1 MPVVAR
7 AAFRFMDTASIR
19 ALDCG
24 SPAARAVDD
33 GEGFGMNDRVSDEAS
48 RPEIEAALNY
58 LVDTSE
64 TPVFRQ
70 TSSAT
75 DLVSLSGAREARTVT
90 IRNARPMAE
99 KFSLDVEGFA
109 FARQVTQVTDFNDDA
124 QLASIYTPE
133 IETLVAA
140 ISGGSEA
147 VVFDHT
153 RRSTRASHRE
163 KYGSRDP
170 VPAPH
175 SDYDDSSARQRMHDK
190 FGEAADERLRG
201 RFAIVNVWRSMS
213 GPVEQW
219 PLTVCDART
228 IDEEFLISTRREA
241 PIRPEPSF
249 EYARPS
255 ATRHAAYD
263 ANHRWY
269 YFPRMTQ
276 DEVMLFKNYDTRT
289 DGTARF
295 ALHSAFEDPHTPSD
309 PAPRETIE
317 TRAFVFYD

>member
-1 MPVVAR
+1 MQGGSENA
-7 AAFRFMDTASIR
+7 TAITEIR
-19 ALDCG
+19 
-24 SPAARAVDD
+24 
-33 GEGFGMNDRVSDEAS
+33 
-48 RPEIEAALNY
+48 AALNY

-64 TPVFRQ
+64 TPVFSQ
-70 TSSAT
+70 TAT
-75 DLVSLSGAREARTVT
+75 AADTVSLSGAREPRTVN
-90 IRNARPMAE
+90 IRNARSMAGDL
-99 KFSLDVEGFA
+99 SLDVQGFA
-109 FARQVTQVTDFNDDA
+109 FAEQATRVTDFNDDA
-124 QLASIYTPE
+124 QLASVYVPE
-133 IETLVAA
+133 LEKLIAEAA
-140 ISGGSEA
+140 GAREA

-153 RRSTRASHRE
+153 RRSTDPSHRE

-175 SDYDDSSARQRMHDK
+175 SDYDDISARQRMRDK
-190 FGEAADERLRG
+190 FGAGADERLRG
-201 RFAIVNVWRSMS
+201 RFAIVNAWRSMS
-213 GPVEQW
+213 GPIEQW

-228 IDEEFLISTRREA
+228 IDDDFLVSTRREA

-269 YFPRMTQ
+269 YFPRMTR
-276 DEVMLFKNYDTRT
+276 DEILLFKNYDTLN

-295 ALHSAFEDPHTPSD
+295 ALHSAFEDPATPPD
-309 PAPRETIE
+309 PVPRETIE

>member
-1 MPVVAR
+1 MTDGAGGMAG
-7 AAFRFMDTASIR
+7 AA
-19 ALDCG
+19 G
-24 SPAARAVDD
+24 
-33 GEGFGMNDRVSDEAS
+33 VS
-48 RPEIEAALNY
+48 AALNY

-70 TSSAT
+70 TAT
-75 DLVSLSGAREARTVT
+75 AADIVSLSGVRKPRTVT
-90 IRNARPMAE
+90 IRNARPMAADL
-99 KFSLDVEGFA
+99 SLDVEGFA
-109 FARQVTQVTDFNDDA
+109 FAEQVTQVADFNDDA

-133 IETLVAA
+133 VEKLVAA
-140 ISGGSEA
+140 IAGAREA

-153 RRSTRASHRE
+153 RRSTDPSHRE
-163 KYGSRDP
+163 TYGSRDP

-175 SDYDDSSARQRMHDK
+175 SDYDDSSAIQRMRDK
-190 FGEAADERLRG
+190 FGDAADERLRG

-213 GPVEQW
+213 GLIEQW
-219 PLTVCDART
+219 PLTVCDSRT
-228 IDEEFLISTRREA
+228 IDDDYLISTRREA

-263 ANHRWY
+263 ANHCWY
-269 YFPRMTQ
+269 YFPRMTP
-276 DEVMLFKNYDTRT
+276 DEVLLFKNYDTLT

-295 ALHSAFEDPHTPSD
+295 SLHSAFEDPDTPAD

>member
-1 MPVVAR
+1 M
-7 AAFRFMDTASIR
+7 TH
-19 ALDCG
+19 
-24 SPAARAVDD
+24 
-33 GEGFGMNDRVSDEAS
+33 
-48 RPEIEAALNY
+48 EITAALNY

-64 TPVFRQ
+64 TPVFQQ
-70 TSSAT
+70 TRTAG
-75 DLVSLSGAREARTVT
+75 DLVSLSGARKARTVT
-90 IRNARPMAE
+90 IENARPMAGDL
-99 KFSLDVEGFA
+99 SLDVEGFA
-109 FARQVTQVTDFNDDA
+109 FAEQVTQVTDFNDDA
-124 QLASIYTPE
+124 QLASVYTPE
-133 IETLVAA
+133 IEKLVSEMAGA
-140 ISGGSEA
+140 REA

-153 RRSTRASHRE
+153 RRSTEASHRE

-175 SDYDDSSARQRMHDK
+175 SDYDDSSARQRMRDK
-190 FGEAADERLRG
+190 FGDAADERLRG

-213 GPVEQW
+213 GPIEQW

-255 ATRHAAYD
+255 ATRHAAFD

-276 DEVMLFKNYDTRT
+276 NEVLLFKNYDTLA
-289 DGTARF
+289 DGTAQF
-295 ALHSAFEDPHTPSD
+295 SLHSAFEDPDTPAD

>member
-1 MPVVAR
+1 MTGEVG
-7 AAFRFMDTASIR
+7 TA
-19 ALDCG
+19 
-24 SPAARAVDD
+24 
-33 GEGFGMNDRVSDEAS
+33 GMA
-48 RPEIEAALNY
+48 PGIEAALNY

-64 TPVFRQ
+64 TPVFSQ
-70 TSSAT
+70 TAT
-75 DLVSLSGAREARTVT
+75 AADTVSLSGAREPRMVT
-90 IRNARPMAE
+90 IRDARPLAARLT
-99 KFSLDVEGFA
+99 LDTEGFA
-109 FARQVTQVTDFNDDA
+109 FAEQVTHVTDFNDDA
-124 QLASIYTPE
+124 QLASVYTPE
-133 IETLVAA
+133 IEQLVAA
-140 ISGGSEA
+140 VAGAREA

-153 RRSTRASHRE
+153 RRSTDPSHRE

-175 SDYDDSSARQRMHDK
+175 SDYDDSSARQRMRDK
-190 FGEAADERLRG
+190 FGAGADERLRG

-213 GPVEQW
+213 GPIEQW
-219 PLTVCDART
+219 PLTVCDSRT
-228 IDEEFLISTRREA
+228 IDEDFLISTRREA

-269 YFPRMTQ
+269 YFPRMTR
-276 DEVMLFKNYDTRT
+276 DEVLLFKNYDTLT
-289 DGTARF
+289 DGTARY
-295 ALHSAFEDPHTPSD
+295 ALHSAFEDPDTPAD

>member
-1 MPVVAR
+1 MTDGA
-7 AAFRFMDTASIR
+7 
-19 ALDCG
+19 
-24 SPAARAVDD
+24 DD
-33 GEGFGMNDRVSDEAS
+33 VSGVH
-48 RPEIEAALNY
+48 EIMAALNY

-70 TSSAT
+70 TTTAT
-75 DLVSLSGAREARTVT
+75 DIVSVAGARKPRTVT
-90 IRNARPMAE
+90 IRNARPLAADL
-99 KFSLDVEGFA
+99 SLDIEGFA
-109 FARQVTQVTDFNDDA
+109 FTEQVTKVADFNDDA
-124 QLASIYTPE
+124 QLASVYTPE
-133 IETLVAA
+133 IEELVATVA
-140 ISGGSEA
+140 GASEA

-153 RRSTRASHRE
+153 RRSTEASHRE
-163 KYGSRDP
+163 EYGSRDP

-175 SDYDDSSARQRMHDK
+175 SDYDESSARQRMRDK
-190 FGEAADERLRG
+190 FGDGADERLRG

-213 GPVEQW
+213 GPIEQW
-219 PLTVCDART
+219 PLTVCDSRT
-228 IDEEFLISTRREA
+228 IDDDFLISTRREA

-263 ANHRWY
+263 ARHRWY
-269 YFPRMTQ
+269 YFPRMTR
-276 DEVMLFKNYDTRT
+276 DEVLLFKNYDTLT

-295 ALHSAFEDPHTPSD
+295 SLHSAFEDPETPAD

>member
-1 MPVVAR
+1 MSSHA
-7 AAFRFMDTASIR
+7 
-19 ALDCG
+19 
-24 SPAARAVDD
+24 DD
-33 GEGFGMNDRVSDEAS
+33 VLTV
-48 RPEIEAALNY
+48 PEVHAALNY

-70 TSSAT
+70 TTTAT
-75 DLVSLSGAREARTVT
+75 GTVSVSGARQARTVA
-90 IRNARPMAE
+90 IRNARPLAADL
-99 KFSLDVEGFA
+99 SLDIEGFA
-109 FARQVTQVTDFNDDA
+109 FAEQVTQVTDFNDDA
-124 QLASIYTPE
+124 QLAAVYTPE
-133 IETLVAA
+133 IEKLVATIA
-140 ISGGSEA
+140 GTSEA

-153 RRSTRASHRE
+153 RRSTDASHRE

-175 SDYDDSSARQRMHDK
+175 SDYDDSSARQRMRDK
-190 FGEAADERLRG
+190 FGDGADERLQG

-219 PLTVCDART
+219 PLTVCDSRS
-228 IDEEFLISTRREA
+228 IDDDFLISTQREA

-269 YFPRMTQ
+269 YFPRMTRN
-276 DEVMLFKNYDTRT
+276 EVLLFKNYDTLT

-295 ALHSAFEDPHTPSD
+295 ALHSAFEDPDTPSD

-317 TRAFVFYD
+317 TRAFLFYD

>member
-1 MPVVAR
+1 M
-7 AAFRFMDTASIR
+7 S
-19 ALDCG
+19 CQ
-24 SPAARAVDD
+24 VDD
-33 GEGFGMNDRVSDEAS
+33 IRKKS
-48 RPEIEAALNY
+48 EITAALNY

-70 TSSAT
+70 TTAAK
-75 DLVSLSGAREARTVT
+75 DLVSLGGARKSRTVT
-90 IRNARPMAE
+90 VQNARPMAE
-99 KFSLDVEGFA
+99 GLSLDVEGFA
-109 FARQVTQVTDFNDDA
+109 FAEQVSRVADFNDDS
-124 QLASIYTPE
+124 QLASVYTPE
-133 IETLVAA
+133 IERLVTTVAGA
-140 ISGGSEA
+140 REA

-175 SDYDDSSARQRMHDK
+175 SDYDDVSARQRMHDK
-190 FGEAADERLRG
+190 FGDGANERLRG

-213 GPVEQW
+213 GTIEQW
-219 PLTVCDART
+219 PLTVCDSRT

-241 PIRPEPSF
+241 PIHPEPSF

-269 YFPRMTQ
+269 YFPLMAQ
-276 DEVMLFKNYDTRT
+276 NEVLLFKNYDTLT
-289 DGTARF
+289 DGTARYS
-295 ALHSAFEDPHTPSD
+295 LHSAFEDPDTPAN

-317 TRAFVFYD
+317 TRAFVFYDD

>member
-1 MPVVAR
+1 
-7 AAFRFMDTASIR
+7 
-19 ALDCG
+19 
-24 SPAARAVDD
+24 
-33 GEGFGMNDRVSDEAS
+33 MNTQAQDVMSL
-48 RPEIEAALNY
+48 PEIEAPLNY

-70 TSSAT
+70 TDSNDSI
-75 DLVSLSGAREARTVT
+75 VSVQGKREPRSVT
-90 IRNARPMAE
+90 ISNGRLRADA
-99 KFSLDVEGFA
+99 FSLDVEGFA
-109 FARQVTQVTDFNDDA
+109 FAEQVTQVSDFNDDD
-124 QLASIYTPE
+124 QLADIYAPE
-133 IETLVAA
+133 IEKLIAA
-140 ISGGSEA
+140 AAGAREA

-153 RRSTRASHRE
+153 RRSTLASHRE

-175 SDYDDSSARQRMHDK
+175 SDYDDASAVQRMRDK
-190 FGEAADERLRG
+190 FGDAAEERLKG
-201 RFAIVNVWRSMS
+201 RFAIVNAWRSMS
-213 GPVEQW
+213 GTIEQW
-219 PLTVCDART
+219 PLTACDART
-228 IDEEFLISTRREA
+228 IDVEMLISTRREA

-263 ANHRWY
+263 ANNRWY
-269 YFPRMTQ
+269 WFPRMTR
-276 DEVMLFKNYDTRT
+276 DEVLLFKNYDTLT

-295 ALHSAFEDPHTPSD
+295 ALHSAFEDPTAPAD

>member
-1 MPVVAR
+1 MTDGAKDNP
-7 AAFRFMDTASIR
+7 
-19 ALDCG
+19 G
-24 SPAARAVDD
+24 AV
-33 GEGFGMNDRVSDEAS
+33 EVT
-48 RPEIEAALNY
+48 AALNY

-70 TSSAT
+70 TTTAT
-75 DLVSLSGAREARTVT
+75 DIVSVSGVRQPRTVT
-90 IRNARPMAE
+90 IRNARPMA
-99 KFSLDVEGFA
+99 KKLSLDVEGFGFVEQA
-109 FARQVTQVTDFNDDA
+109 TQVTDFNDDA
-124 QLASIYTPE
+124 QLASVYTPE
-133 IETLVAA
+133 IENLVAA
-140 ISGGSEA
+140 IAGAREA

-153 RRSTRASHRE
+153 RRSTLASHRE

-175 SDYDDSSARQRMHDK
+175 SDYDDASARQRMRDK
-190 FGEAADERLRG
+190 FGDAADERLRG

-213 GPVEQW
+213 GLIEQW

-228 IDEEFLISTRREA
+228 IDDDFLISTRREA

-269 YFPRMTQ
+269 YFPRMAQ
-276 DEVMLFKNYDTRT
+276 NEVLLFKNYDTLT
-289 DGTARF
+289 DGTAQF
-295 ALHSAFEDPHTPSD
+295 SLHSAFEDPNTPRD
-309 PAPRETIE
+309 AAPRETIE